1 MSNRDKSY
9 KNNQEYIKLQDE
21 ITHLNAKL
29 KELYDKKKKIKL
41 YNDKVSKINKIYL
54 IIAVSFEIL
63 AIILTKGLLLII
75 QSFVVAGV
83 SFIGFDTSKKVY
95 EEERKIKINNK
106 NIDTEIESTEAELKI
121 AKGNLDSYV
130 KRQQKQNKEEL
141 EKDNSKELGRNII
154 NNISP
159 RITPSFEEE
168 AENKENKEK
177 DIYARIKSL
186 GRSDDNN

>member
-141 EKDNSKELGRNII
+141 EKDII
-154 NNISP
+154 CQ
-159 RITPSFEEE
+159 RLF
-168 AENKENKEK
+168 
-177 DIYARIKSL
+177 
-186 GRSDDNN
+186 

>member
-141 EKDNSKELGRNII
+141 AKDNSKELGRNII

-186 GRSDDNN
+186 GRRDDNN

>member
-154 NNISP
+154 YNISP

>member
-121 AKGNLDSYV
+121 AKGYLDSYV